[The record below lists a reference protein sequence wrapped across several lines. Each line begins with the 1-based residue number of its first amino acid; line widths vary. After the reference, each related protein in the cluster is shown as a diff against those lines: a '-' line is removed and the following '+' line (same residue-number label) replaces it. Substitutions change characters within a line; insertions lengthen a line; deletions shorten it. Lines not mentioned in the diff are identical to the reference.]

1 MSELNQIISDI
12 KLLIE
17 KYKPNLSKDQKIRMY
32 KIINPDIDDYIIL
45 GVKTA
50 DLEKVAKDA
59 QRKYNPSFK
68 SAMQIFKTLAKFPV
82 EEYKFVAFFF
92 LDRYKNQFTIDI
104 LQFFKSEYFPYCHT
118 WSTCDSCC
126 IRVLGPFIAKK
137 ANEDLVIQTIDDWS
151 QNESLWLKRASLVLL
166 LKIVMVHKDF
176 NEIYVFKK
184 VEYML
189 YFSKENYI
197 AKGIGWLLKTCSKYK
212 PDIITEYLLTNRKRL
227 SRLIL
232 RYASEKLPQD
242 KRQLIM
248 EK

>member
-1 MSELNQIISDI
+1 MSVINQVVSDI
-12 KLLIE
+12 KKLLE
-17 KYKPNLSKDQKIRMY
+17 QKKPKLSKDQKTRLY
-32 KIINPDIDDYIIL
+32 KIINPTFSSYMIF

-50 DLEKVAKDA
+50 DLEKIARETQK
-59 QRKYNPSFK
+59 KYNPSFH
-68 SAMQIFKTLAKFPV
+68 SAMEIFKLLARTSV
-82 EEYKFVAFFF
+82 EEYKFIAFFF
-92 LDRYKNQFTIDI
+92 LDRYKKQFTAEIS
-104 LQFFKSEYFPYCHT
+104 QFFKSEFFPYCQT

-126 IRVLGPFIAKK
+126 IRVLGPFLAKK
-137 ANEDLVIQTIDDWS
+137 DNLDLAKQTIDEWS
-151 QNESLWLKRASLVLL
+151 YDDSLWVKRASMVLL

-176 NEIYVFKK
+176 DELYIFKK
-184 VEYML
+184 AEYML
-189 YFSKENYI
+189 NFSNENYI

-212 PDIITEYLLTNRKRL
+212 PDIITEYLLINRKRL